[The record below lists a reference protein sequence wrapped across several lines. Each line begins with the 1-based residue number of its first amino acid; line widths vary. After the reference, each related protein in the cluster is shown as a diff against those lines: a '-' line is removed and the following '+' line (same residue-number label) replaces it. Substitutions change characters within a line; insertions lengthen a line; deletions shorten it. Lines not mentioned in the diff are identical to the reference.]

1 MAKSTK
7 LKKEISIEDLIE
19 KELPTLK
26 IIEQEPELPPK
37 WTEDFKVTGEGLTE
51 TAFEV
56 EKVAEKHEIKIDTL
70 LVPKSEKITV
80 TYEEK
85 TEQQRILDYIS
96 NSHSDKVDLA
106 PLLKSLY
113 PLPSYSEPAIYL
125 QQGESK
131 RLRGVLIDMAAKGE
145 VVFEDETYLKLGK
158 NHWLDAD
165 AKTKSWNIDTLKI
178 VAKKNS

>member
-1 MAKSTK
+1 MSKSTK
-7 LKKEISIEDLIE
+7 VKAPTATNAEEIIKHLE
-19 KELPTLK
+19 
-26 IIEQEPELPPK
+26 EPVSESVVAWVEGFK
-37 WTEDFKVTGEGLTE
+37 EDFDKQIEEVAPSP
-51 TAFEV
+51 AF
-56 EKVAEKHEIKIDTL
+56 
-70 LVPKSEKITV
+70 S
-80 TYEEK
+80 EEK
-85 TEQQRILDYIS
+85 TEQQRILDYIA